1 MRGSCFFSGL
11 METIQPAL
19 HDAYFILGTYI
30 LYETGRKPYFAEP
43 SNASIAGIIKRLAST
58 NMKTL

>member
-1 MRGSCFFSGL
+1 

-30 LYETGRKPYFAEP
+30 LYETGRKPYFAE
-43 SNASIAGIIKRLAST
+43 SSHAGIADIMMRLALP
-58 NMKTL
+58 NMKTS